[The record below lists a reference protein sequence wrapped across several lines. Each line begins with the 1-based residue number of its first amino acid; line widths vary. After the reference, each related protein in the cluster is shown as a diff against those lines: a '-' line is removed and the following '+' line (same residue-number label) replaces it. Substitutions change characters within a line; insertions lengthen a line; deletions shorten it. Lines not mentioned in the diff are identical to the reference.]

1 MKAPKLLKNESFVS
15 FRKRVAMWEKKTGKT
30 YPRSKRISM
39 HGSVEDRILDGGI
52 QMTGITPKTD
62 YSKDYNLDDEAK
74 ELSLDPSNN
83 KRWRESEEGVKF
95 SREQLAIQQN
105 VEDAAKEEAYAKAV
119 KGNKNLE
126 ESIGKNVDSLT
137 NQVTAVKE
145 GIPPD
150 GKDEVKSNVDIGLK
164 PSHYTGKASEDN
176 ASSSSPN
183 TYKRMNPIERENRKR
198 FGDEKI
204 DALKI
209 RHADW
214 KKARKAGTLDQWRK
228 KYGVN

>member
-1 MKAPKLLKNESFVS
+1 MKAPRLLKQESISS
-15 FRKRVAMWEKKTGKT
+15 FRARVAAWENRTGKK
-30 YPRSKRISM
+30 YPQTGWGTREERALSNRAMIGIS
-39 HGSVEDRILDGGI
+39 GPTI
-52 QMTGITPKTD
+52 D
-62 YSKDYNLDDEAK
+62 YSKDYNLDDESK
-74 ELSLDPSNN
+74 EFSLDPSNN

-126 ESIGKNVDSLT
+126 ESIGKNVNSLT
-137 NQVTAVKE
+137 KQVTKAKE
-145 GIPPD
+145 GIPTD
-150 GKDEVKSNVDIGLK
+150 GKDEGTSYEHPLSDPDYNPESTKRNR
-164 PSHYTGKASEDN
+164 PSK
-176 ASSSSPN
+176 
-183 TYKRMNPIERENRKR
+183 MNPIERENRKR

-214 KKARKAGTLDQWRK
+214 KKARKAGTLDKWRK
-228 KYGVN
+228 KYGVS

>member
-1 MKAPKLLKNESFVS
+1 MKAPKLLKNESSTS
-15 FRKRVAMWEKKTGKT
+15 FKARVAAWEKRTGKK
-30 YPRSKRISM
+30 YPRTFSGKTNEERVLGGAIQNR
-39 HGSVEDRILDGGI
+39 GLNILR
-52 QMTGITPKTD
+52 D

-126 ESIGKNVDSLT
+126 ESIGKNVNSLT
-137 NQVTAVKE
+137 KQVTEAKA
-145 GIPPD
+145 GIPSD
-150 GKDEVKSNVDIGLK
+150 GKDEGTSYEHPLSDHDYN
-164 PSHYTGKASEDN
+164 PEST
-176 ASSSSPN
+176 
-183 TYKRMNPIERENRKR
+183 KRNRPPKMNPIERENRKR

-214 KKARKAGTLDQWRK
+214 KKARKAGTLDKWRK
-228 KYGVN
+228 KYRVS